1 MTDQTIAS
9 IIEQA
14 CNDKGDTVFLS
25 DEELRLTGT
34 ELWRDINRVAAGLSS
49 LGLTKGDVVGFLC
62 GSSVRHAVATFACY
76 ISGIIPCSLHVRET
90 PERNADNLKFIGA
103 RILFADPDQ
112 IEVAQ
117 RLVGQSVVE
126 RLIPL
131 SASPSFDELLAS
143 ERSREPLSP
152 PAPDDRALLVMS
164 SGTTGDP
171 KCVIQTQAT
180 LAATARTGPYV
191 YDCWSAEEKAI
202 IIMAPSFAAWI
213 FSVLPFLFART
224 SIHFGK
230 AFVLPGFLK
239 TLEAERITIVPFVP
253 TLWRMVLA
261 EKIEN
266 YDLSAVKMAF
276 FSGEPGSESLIND
289 LRDHICANVRTA
301 YLASEAGCAS
311 AVVAGSEILTVPGQA
326 ASTGQP
332 VPGASLRIINP
343 EGGVSNELPDGE
355 TGEIALKSDSVSPGY
370 FGNPG
375 LSAEKL
381 VDGWWRSGDLGYTN
395 ENGVL
400 FVKGRLD
407 NRINTGGIKIHAE
420 EIEAALLRHPAIK
433 LAAVVGEPD
442 ERWGERIEAHLVSDD
457 PGISGEN
464 ILDYCREHDLLPRT
478 FLPKV
483 IHFHESLP
491 TGPTGKLFRRGLKA
505 DG

>member
-1 MTDQTIAS
+1 MTEQTIAS

-14 CNDKGDTVFLS
+14 CRDKGDTVFLS

-34 ELWRDINRVAAGLSS
+34 ELWRDINKAATGLSS
-49 LGLTKGDVVGFLC
+49 LGLGKGDVVGFLC
-62 GSSVRHAVATFACY
+62 GSSVRHALVTFACY
-76 ISGIIPCSLHVRET
+76 VSGIIPCSLHVRET
-90 PERNADNLKFIGA
+90 PDRNANNLKFIGA

-112 IEVAQ
+112 IDLAE
-117 RLVGQSVVE
+117 RLADQTTVG

-131 SASPSFDELLAS
+131 SASPSFDALLS
-143 ERSREPLSP
+143 NESP
-152 PAPDDRALLVMS
+152 GDAVYSPAPDDRALLVMS

-180 LAATARTGPYV
+180 LAATARIGPYV
-191 YDCWSAEEKAI
+191 YDCWSAEEKAV

-213 FSVLPFLFART
+213 FSVLPFLYART

-230 AFVLPGFLK
+230 ALVLPGFLE
-239 TLEAERITIVPFVP
+239 TLQAERITIVPFVP

-266 YDLSAVKMAF
+266 YDLSAIKMVF
-276 FSGEPGSESLIND
+276 FSGEPGSESLIDD

-311 AVVAGSEILTVPGQA
+311 AVVAGSDILTVAGQA
-326 ASTGQP
+326 ASTGKP
-332 VPGASLRIINP
+332 VPGAMLRIVDP
-343 EGGVSNELPDGE
+343 DGGISDELPAGK
-355 TGEIALKSDSVSPGY
+355 TGEITLKSDSVSPGY
-370 FGNPG
+370 FGNPD

-381 VDGWWRSGDLGYTN
+381 VDGWWRSGDLGYIN

-420 EIEAALLRHPAIK
+420 EIEAALSRHPAIK

-442 ERWGERIEAHLVSDD
+442 ERWGERIEAHLISDD
-457 PGISGEN
+457 PGITGED
-464 ILDYCREHDLLPRT
+464 ILDYCRDNDLLPRT
-478 FLPKV
+478 FLPKA
-483 IHFHESLP
+483 IHFHDSLP